1 MSAGAPL
8 GRSFHG
14 LWMST
19 GAANL
24 GDGVALFALPLMA
37 LAAGASAGGVA
48 AVTVALTLAWPVVG
62 LHAGW
67 LVDRVD
73 RRQLVIGVNLVRGGV
88 LAVLTVS
95 VLAGELSL
103 PLVLAAAALLGIAE
117 TLVDTALTAIVPMVV
132 GTADRTRANARL
144 EATVNV
150 ANQLVGPPLAGALA
164 GIALSAATGA
174 GTALYLLAA
183 GGLLAVAVSS
193 PSAGQ
198 VVAPDRRDPAGTGF
212 AAGMRYLWRHRV
224 LRMLTLFT
232 AAMNVVWAAALS
244 LLVVYAVDPGP
255 LRLSPAGY
263 GLILTAMAAGGLAV
277 SMVVDRL
284 RRRFGVTRLLI
295 ADCVGTVLLVLPVA
309 AGAHAV
315 LVAAGAVVAGAGA
328 AVWRILVATLRQDLA
343 PPELLGRIYA
353 ASRVISWGVLPAG
366 AALAGLA
373 AEIWSIRAVFAMAT
387 GLAVLTFVGFVGF
400 ALRNDLSLASPAPVP
415 DRSA

>member
-95 VLAGELSL
+95 VFAGELSL